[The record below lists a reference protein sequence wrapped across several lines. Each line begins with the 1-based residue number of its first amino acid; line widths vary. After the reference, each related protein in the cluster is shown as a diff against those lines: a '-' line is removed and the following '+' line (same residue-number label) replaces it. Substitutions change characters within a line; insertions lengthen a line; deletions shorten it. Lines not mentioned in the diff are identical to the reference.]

1 MGKKLKKGPKKTVEG
16 KTNTTLLSAPFET
29 SHEFEGLAGFEE
41 VSTCTLIKRS
51 KRGGIKREL
60 WKDGK
65 IVKKVNFKYNQV
77 VILYIQNYYFTSIL
91 TCQCL

>member
-1 MGKKLKKGPKKTVEG
+1 MGKKQKKGPKKTVEG
-16 KTNTTLLSAPFET
+16 KTKASLLSSPFEA

-51 KRGGIKREL
+51 RHGEIKREM

-65 IVKKVNFKYNQV
+65 IVKKVKGEA
-77 VILYIQNYYFTSIL
+77 
-91 TCQCL
+91 